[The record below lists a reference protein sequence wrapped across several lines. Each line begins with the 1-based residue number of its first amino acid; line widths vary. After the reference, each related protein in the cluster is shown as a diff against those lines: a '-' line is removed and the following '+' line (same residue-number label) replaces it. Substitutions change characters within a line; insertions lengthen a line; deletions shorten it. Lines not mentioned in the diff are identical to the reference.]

1 MAMKKREE
9 EIAVEEL
16 EGGEINLVPYLDI
29 ITNIVL
35 FLLASVTAGLVL
47 GSINSSLPEYAEGA
61 APTNPN
67 QNPNEEQPVQ
77 LVCAIGRQE
86 IQLFSLSG
94 QEGTLAA
101 PKLKLPAR
109 KPGVDYDY
117 AKLNDA
123 AAEIVKRRW
132 GTKPMLREVD
142 GKPACIIYGVQAKRE
157 ETHPLTDC
165 RPPKATEVYLIA
177 DGEIPYA
184 TVVAVMDALRETKD
198 GIILFPGIIFSSGIQ

>member
-67 QNPNEEQPVQ
+67 QNPNEEPPVQ
-77 LVCAIGRQE
+77 LVCAIGRLE

-109 KPGVDYDY
+109 KPGVDYDF

-132 GTKPMLREVD
+132 GSKPMLREVD
-142 GKPACIIYGVQAKRE
+142 GKPACIIYSAQAKRE
-157 ETHPLTDC
+157 ESHPLTDC
-165 RPPKATEVYLIA
+165 RPQKATEVYLIA

-184 TVVAVMDALRETKD
+184 TVVAAMDALRETKD
-198 GIILFPGIIFSSGIQ
+198 GTILFPGIIFSSGIQ